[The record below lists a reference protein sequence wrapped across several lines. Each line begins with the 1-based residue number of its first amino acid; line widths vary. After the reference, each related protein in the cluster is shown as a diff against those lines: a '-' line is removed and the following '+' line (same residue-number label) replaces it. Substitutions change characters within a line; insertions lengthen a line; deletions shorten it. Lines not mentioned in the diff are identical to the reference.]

1 MFVAPDFLLSCNFK
15 AGSID
20 GSITETE
27 QLCGNPHK
35 KDRNK
40 ELRKDSG
47 GLGWGHLS
55 LNTYYLSL
63 CQIVYHGMT

>member
-27 QLCGNPHK
+27 QLCGKPHK

-40 ELRKDSG
+40 ELRKDSVALG
-47 GLGWGHLS
+47 GAISHRTLTICLFAK
-55 LNTYYLSL
+55 
-63 CQIVYHGMT
+63 

>member
-1 MFVAPDFLLSCNFK
+1 MFAAPDFLLSCNFK

-47 GLGWGHLS
+47 GLGWGHL
-55 LNTYYLSL
+55 
-63 CQIVYHGMT
+63 

>member
-1 MFVAPDFLLSCNFK
+1 MFIAPDFLLSCNF
-15 AGSID
+15 ID

-27 QLCGNPHK
+27 QLCGNPYK

-47 GLGWGHLS
+47 GWLWVGPSLTEHLLYVS
-55 LNTYYLSL
+55 LPNRLP
-63 CQIVYHGMT
+63 